1 LGDDMKI
8 VVSDPVFLPE
18 EYRKRLEV
26 LGNLTIF
33 ENMPSSIDEFI
44 SRVVDADIVIVGR
57 YGFSEKVFLAAKNL
71 KMISVWQTGY
81 DHINI
86 NAATKNGIVVS
97 NVPDYAYDSVA
108 EMVFALI
115 LNLARKVHLADT
127 GLRNGNFDWRNYI
140 GYQLMGKI
148 IGVVGIGSIGSRV
161 IQIAHGF
168 KMNVIVYAHHPN
180 DKAANNLDIKFVDM
194 DTLLK
199 ESDIISLHVPL
210 TSATEKMIGTKEFE
224 RMKKSAIL
232 INTARGK
239 IVDEDALILA
249 LRDKQIGGAGLD
261 VFEREPLPLNSPLLE
276 FENVAL
282 TPHVAFLSYE
292 SLDECTRVCVQNVE
306 KFIEGKPQN
315 VVNPETIASLKLP

>member
-1 LGDDMKI
+1 MKI

-18 EYRKRLEV
+18 EYKKRLEV

-44 SRVVDADIVIVGR
+44 SRVETADIIIVGR
-57 YGFSEKVFLAAKNL
+57 YGFSEKLFIAARNL

-81 DHINI
+81 DHIDI
-86 NAATKNGIVVS
+86 KTATKKGVVVS
-97 NVPDYAYDSVA
+97 NVPEYAYDSVA

-115 LNLARKVHLADT
+115 LNLERKVHLADV

-140 GYQLMGKI
+140 GNQLMGKT
-148 IGVVGIGSIGSRV
+148 IGVVGIGSIGTRV

-168 KMNVIVYAHHPN
+168 NMNVIAYAHHPN
-180 DKAANNLDIKFVDM
+180 DKAANNLGVTFVDLE
-194 DTLLK
+194 TLLK

-210 TSATEKMIGTKEFE
+210 TPSTERMIGTRELT

-239 IVDEDALILA
+239 VIDEDALITA
-249 LRDKQIGGAGLD
+249 LREKQIGGAGLD

-292 SLDECTRVCVQNVE
+292 SLEECTRVCIQNVE

-315 VVNPETIASLKLP
+315 VVNPEVISNSKLS

>member
-1 LGDDMKI
+1 M
-8 VVSDPVFLPE
+8 
-18 EYRKRLEV
+18 
-26 LGNLTIF
+26 
-33 ENMPSSIDEFI
+33 
-44 SRVVDADIVIVGR
+44 
-57 YGFSEKVFLAAKNL
+57 
-71 KMISVWQTGY
+71 
-81 DHINI
+81 
-86 NAATKNGIVVS
+86 ATKKGIVVS

-161 IQIAHGF
+161 IQIAHDF
-168 KMNVIVYAHHPN
+168 KMNVIAYTHHPN
-180 DKAANNLDIKFVDM
+180 DKVANNLDIKFVDL

-210 TSATEKMIGTKEFE
+210 TSETEHMIGTKEFE

-239 IVDEDALILA
+239 IVDEDTLIIA

-261 VFEREPLPLNSPLLE
+261 VF
-276 FENVAL
+276 
-282 TPHVAFLSYE
+282 
-292 SLDECTRVCVQNVE
+292 
-306 KFIEGKPQN
+306 
-315 VVNPETIASLKLP
+315 

>member
-1 LGDDMKI
+1 MKI

-18 EYRKRLEV
+18 EYRKRLEA

-33 ENMPSSIDEFI
+33 ENVPSSIDEYI
-44 SRVVDADIVIVGR
+44 SRVEGADIVIVGR

-86 NAATKNGIVVS
+86 KAATEKGVIVS

-115 LNLARKVHLADT
+115 LNLMRKVHLADM

-140 GYQLMGKI
+140 GNQLMGKT
-148 IGVVGIGSIGSRV
+148 IGVVGIGSIGTRV
-161 IQIAHGF
+161 VQIAHGF
-168 KMNVIVYAHHPN
+168 NMNVIAYSDHPS
-180 DKAANNLDIKFVDM
+180 NNEARKLGVKFVDL

-199 ESDIISLHVPL
+199 EPDVISLHVPL
-210 TSATEKMIGTKEFE
+210 TSETEHMIGTKEFA

-232 INTARGK
+232 INTSRGK
-239 IVDEDALILA
+239 IVDEDALIIA

-282 TPHVAFLSYE
+282 TPHVAFLSHE

-306 KFIEGKPQN
+306 KFIERKPQN
-315 VVNPETIASLKLP
+315 VANPEAIAGSKLP

>member
-1 LGDDMKI
+1 MKI

-18 EYRKRLEV
+18 EYRKRLEA

-33 ENMPSSIDEFI
+33 ENVPSSIDEYI
-44 SRVVDADIVIVGR
+44 SRVEGADIVIVGR

-86 NAATKNGIVVS
+86 KAATEKGVIVS

-115 LNLARKVHLADT
+115 LNLMRKVHLADM

-140 GYQLMGKI
+140 GNQLMGKT
-148 IGVVGIGSIGSRV
+148 IGVVGIGSIGTRV
-161 IQIAHGF
+161 VQIAHGF
-168 KMNVIVYAHHPN
+168 NMNVIAYSDHPS
-180 DKAANNLDIKFVDM
+180 NNEARKLGVKFVDL

-199 ESDIISLHVPL
+199 EPDVISLHVPL
-210 TSATEKMIGTKEFE
+210 TSETEHMIGTKEFA

-232 INTARGK
+232 INTSRGK
-239 IVDEDALILA
+239 IVDEDALIIA

-282 TPHVAFLSYE
+282 TPHVAFLSHE

-306 KFIEGKPQN
+306 KFIERKPQN
-315 VVNPETIASLKLP
+315 VANPEVIAGSKLP

>member
-1 LGDDMKI
+1 MKI

-44 SRVVDADIVIVGR
+44 SRVETADIIIVGR
-57 YGFSEKVFLAAKNL
+57 YGFSEKLFIAARNL

-81 DHINI
+81 DHIDI
-86 NAATKNGIVVS
+86 KTATKKGVVVS
-97 NVPDYAYDSVA
+97 NVPEYAYDSVA

-115 LNLARKVHLADT
+115 LNLERKVHLADV

-140 GYQLMGKI
+140 GNQLMGKT
-148 IGVVGIGSIGSRV
+148 IGVVGIGSIGTRV

-168 KMNVIVYAHHPN
+168 NMNVIAYAHHPN
-180 DKAANNLDIKFVDM
+180 DKAANNLGVTFVDLE
-194 DTLLK
+194 TLLK
-199 ESDIISLHVPL
+199 EADIISLHVPL
-210 TSATEKMIGTKEFE
+210 TPSTERMIGTRELA

-239 IVDEDALILA
+239 VIDEDALIIA
-249 LRDKQIGGAGLD
+249 MREKQIGGAGLD

-292 SLDECTRVCVQNVE
+292 SLEECTRVCIQNVE

-315 VVNPETIASLKLP
+315 VVNPEVISNSKLS

>member
-1 LGDDMKI
+1 MKI
-8 VVSDPVFLPE
+8 VISDPIFLPE
-18 EYRKRLEV
+18 EYRKKLEALGDLEV
-26 LGNLTIF
+26 F
-33 ENMPSSIDEFI
+33 ESMPSSIDEFI
-44 SRVVDADIVIVGR
+44 SRVETADIIIVGR
-57 YGFSEKVFLAAKNL
+57 YGFSEKTFIAARNL

-81 DHINI
+81 DHIDI
-86 NAATKNGIVVS
+86 KTATKKGVVVS
-97 NVPDYAYDSVA
+97 NVPEYAYDSVA

-115 LNLARKVHLADT
+115 LNLERKVHLADV

-140 GYQLMGKI
+140 GNQLMGKT
-148 IGVVGIGSIGSRV
+148 IGVVGIGSIGTRV

-168 KMNVIVYAHHPN
+168 NMNVIAYAHHPN
-180 DKAANNLDIKFVDM
+180 DKAANNLGVTFVDLE
-194 DTLLK
+194 TLLK

-210 TSATEKMIGTKEFE
+210 TPSTERMIGTRELA

-239 IVDEDALILA
+239 VIDEDALITA
-249 LRDKQIGGAGLD
+249 LREKQIGGAGLD

-292 SLDECTRVCVQNVE
+292 SLEECTRVCIQNVE

-315 VVNPETIASLKLP
+315 VVNPEVISNSKLS

>member
-1 LGDDMKI
+1 M
-8 VVSDPVFLPE
+8 
-18 EYRKRLEV
+18 
-26 LGNLTIF
+26 

-44 SRVVDADIVIVGR
+44 SRVETADIIIVGR
-57 YGFSEKVFLAAKNL
+57 YGFSEKTFIAARNL

-81 DHINI
+81 DHIDI
-86 NAATKNGIVVS
+86 KTATKKGVVVS
-97 NVPDYAYDSVA
+97 NVPEYAYDSVA

-115 LNLARKVHLADT
+115 LNLERKVHLADV

-140 GYQLMGKI
+140 GNQLMGKT
-148 IGVVGIGSIGSRV
+148 IGVVGIGSIGTRV

-168 KMNVIVYAHHPN
+168 NMNVIAYAHHPN
-180 DKAANNLDIKFVDM
+180 DKAANNLGVTFTFVDLE
-194 DTLLK
+194 TLLK
-199 ESDIISLHVPL
+199 EADIISLHVPL
-210 TSATEKMIGTKEFE
+210 TPSTERMIGTRELA

-239 IVDEDALILA
+239 VIDEDALITA
-249 LRDKQIGGAGLD
+249 LREKQIGGAGLD

-292 SLDECTRVCVQNVE
+292 SLEECTRVCIQNVE

-315 VVNPETIASLKLP
+315 VVNPEVISNSKLS